1 MLNNLKKEVDH
12 FKSQPHNFRIL
23 ILTNLVYALVLP
35 VIDIFVAAY
44 VMRSSNDPNKVV
56 IYQLTIYTGIPLT
69 FLLNGFL
76 LKRFNIRKLYSA
88 GMMLS
93 GVSMM
98 IMMNLKSL
106 DLTGIGIAG
115 ITMGMS
121 FGFYWANRDYL
132 ALAITNDGNRNY
144 YYGLETFFY
153 TIIAVVVPV
162 AIGWFLETGGG
173 GGGGDSQVHGAY
185 LMITGAVFII
195 TILASVVCF
204 RGTFKNPEQKKF
216 IFFKFHPLWYKLLF
230 LALLKGLAQGFLVTA
245 PAMLI
250 MLLLGKEGA
259 LGTAQSIGA
268 IIAAIL
274 MYIIGRVSK
283 PGHRIK
289 IFAAGLILFA
299 LAAIAN
305 GILFNQT
312 GVILFMLFLLIAK
325 PLMDLAY
332 FPIQFQVIDIVSKIE
347 NRGEFAYI
355 LNHEAGLYVGRFLGA
370 GTFLVLAYTISTE
383 IALRYAII
391 IIAVFQLSSIFV
403 AGKIIR
409 QGKTLTGEQGDT
421 AGSAGVS
428 ELKVEHEVVLRG
440 EI

>member
-1 MLNNLKKEVDH
+1 MLKKLKIEIDH

-23 ILTNLVYALVLP
+23 VMTNLVYAIVLP

-44 VMRSSNDPNKVV
+44 VMRSSNDPVKVV

-76 LKRFNIRKLYSA
+76 LKHFNIRKLYSA

-93 GVSMM
+93 GVSMI
-98 IMMNLKSL
+98 IMMSLKTL

-132 ALAITNDGNRNY
+132 ALAITNDSNRNY

-153 TIIAVVVPV
+153 TIIAVIIPV
-162 AIGWFLETGGG
+162 TIGWFIESK
-173 GGGGDSQVHGAY
+173 GGDTQIHNAY
-185 LMITGAVFII
+185 LTITGAVFIV
-195 TILASVVCF
+195 TILASIVCF
-204 RGTFKNPEQKKF
+204 RGTFKNPEQKQYV
-216 IFFKFHPLWYKLLF
+216 FFKFHPLWYKLLS

-259 LGTAQSIGA
+259 LGTVQSVGA
-268 IIAAIL
+268 IIAAII
-274 MYIIGRVSK
+274 MYIVGRLSK
-283 PGHRIK
+283 PSHRVR

-299 LAAIAN
+299 VAAMLN
-305 GILFNQT
+305 GILFNGT
-312 GVILFMLFLLIAK
+312 GVVLFMLCLLIAK

-332 FPIQFQVIDIVSKIE
+332 FPIQFKVIDIVSKIE
-347 NRGEFAYI
+347 KRGEFAYI
-355 LNHEAGLYVGRFLGA
+355 LNHEAGLYAGRFLGA

-391 IIAVFQLSSIFV
+391 IIAVLQLCSIFV
-403 AGKIIR
+403 AKKIIA
-409 QGKTLTGEQGDT
+409 QGKKLSPED
-421 AGSAGVS
+421 AVIDMKVLS
-428 ELKVEHEVVLRG
+428 EVTEVAV
-440 EI
+440 